1 MIDQPSVATAR
12 TVARLAGSRQ
22 ELLDLFTSDPGQAAP
37 SATERQFPRSRTI
50 RLLMHS
56 RSLRAMAALAA
67 GMLVARP
74 ALAWRLLRMLP
85 VGAFARSFLNR
96 ILNSTGTH
104 S

>member
-1 MIDQPSVATAR
+1 
-12 TVARLAGSRQ
+12 
-22 ELLDLFTSDPGQAAP
+22 
-37 SATERQFPRSRTI
+37 
-50 RLLMHS
+50 
-56 RSLRAMAALAA
+56 MAALAA